1 MLEIV
6 SYDYLIDHQTNSAQA
21 PIWIAIGDIIGM
33 MVARAIIP
41 AQIHTWENLL
51 FQKLKIKTSEIFF
64 PNTRTR
70 SSITLIYIP
79 IRNLYCYHGAIRK
92 SRCQFMIDILRWQIR
107 CEFILIK
114 KISTAYLN
122 SHFFD
127 IVVGTIIT
135 FYILPGQWKALW
147 GTPQELWRWMHT
159 LPIISGLRR
168 DNRLGIW
175 RGQNSI
181 CICYGIKRYWET
193 WLHLA
198 TGRNHSNRGG
208 SYAVSCFHCWAN
220 DRRIWHVRIVIIM
233 K

>member
-1 MLEIV
+1 
-6 SYDYLIDHQTNSAQA
+6 
-21 PIWIAIGDIIGM
+21 

-70 SSITLIYIP
+70 SSITSIYIH
-79 IRNLYCYHGAIRK
+79 IRNLYCYHGVIRK
-92 SRCQFMIDILRWQIR
+92 SRCQFMIDILRLQIR
-107 CEFILIK
+107 FEFNHNQK
-114 KISTAYLN
+114 DFN
-122 SHFFD
+122 SLDFHIFFN

-147 GTPQELWRWMHT
+147 GTPQELWSWMHT

-175 RGQNSI
+175 RGTNSI

-193 WLHLA
+193 WLHLT
-198 TGRNHSNRGG
+198 TGRNHSNWGG

-220 DRRIWHVRIVIIM
+220 DRRIRHVRIVII
-233 K
+233 KK